1 LQRASNT
8 YSAITADPSNHEIA
22 AVPVEAA
29 AEADSKTATTLLRTL
44 KLPNVRRESEHQGG

>member
-1 LQRASNT
+1 MLCKRNT

-22 AVPVEAA
+22 AVHVEAA
-29 AEADSKTATTLLRTL
+29 AEADSKAATTFLRTL